1 MDSPAR
7 TRPRLVWVLLVLA
20 VVVGALTISPY
31 VLLGSGTSRVEVTSG
46 LHYALLVA
54 HIFTAMI
61 ALVLG
66 PLQFVPAIR
75 ARRQRH
81 RRIGRAYLL
90 LGVVP
95 SGLFV
100 IPVALLSGQLI
111 TQIGLLIPALG
122 WLVTAWL
129 AVRAVRRHDIE
140 GHRSWMTRNY
150 ALTFLAV
157 TARILV
163 PLMLLVRLPFTGE
176 TLGAAADSVPSVVPI
191 GQVLGWVVNLVIAEM
206 VIRRRRARPSS
217 DTSARSAGRRRP
229 LDAARPP
236 RLRRSA

>member
-1 MDSPAR
+1 MDSSAR
-7 TRPRLVWVLLVLA
+7 ARPRLVWALLVLA
-20 VVVGALTISPY
+20 VVGGSVTISPY
-31 VLLGSGTSRVEVTSG
+31 VLLDIGTSRVDVTNG

-75 ARRQRH
+75 ARPGRH
-81 RRIGRAYLL
+81 RLIGRVYLL
-90 LGVVP
+90 VGVIP
-95 SGLFV
+95 SGLLS
-100 IPVALLSGQLI
+100 IPVALLSGRLL
-111 TQIGLLIPALG
+111 TQVGLLIPAVA

-129 AVRAVRRHDIE
+129 AVRAIRRRDIE

-163 PLMLLVRLPFTGE
+163 PVILLAQLPFSGRTP
-176 TLGAAADSVPSVVPI
+176 ASAADSATSVIPI
-191 GQVLGWVVNLVIAEM
+191 GQVLGWVVNLVIAEI
-206 VIRRRRARPSS
+206 VIRRRRAR
-217 DTSARSAGRRRP
+217 TATVAGTTEWRQ
-229 LDAARPP
+229 
-236 RLRRSA
+236 S

>member
-1 MDSPAR
+1 MDSSAR
-7 TRPRLVWVLLVLA
+7 ARPRLVWVLLALA
-20 VVVGALTISPY
+20 VVVGSMTISPY
-31 VLLGSGTSRVEVTSG
+31 VLLDSRTSRVDVTSG

-75 ARRQRH
+75 ANRARH

-95 SGLFV
+95 SGLFG
-100 IPVALLSGQLI
+100 IPIVLLSGQLI
-111 TQIGLLIPALG
+111 TQIGLLIPAVG

-129 AVRAVRRHDIE
+129 AVRAIRRRDLE

-176 TLGAAADSVPSVVPI
+176 TLRAAADSVPSVIPI
-191 GQVLGWVVNLVIAEM
+191 GQVLGWVLNLVIAEI
-206 VIRRRRARPSS
+206 VIRRRRALAHRHTPALDQPVDSINGLS
-217 DTSARSAGRRRP
+217 DNKEKW
-229 LDAARPP
+229 
-236 RLRRSA
+236 